1 MMSRLSTQIHK
12 SGNQHSEIMVQALI
26 WALLKLRIWNN
37 KKLFVTNHAKLLL
50 IGKLSNT
57 ADLKSSKSER
67 H

>member
-1 MMSRLSTQIHK
+1 
-12 SGNQHSEIMVQALI
+12 MVQALI

-50 IGKLSNT
+50 IGKLSNA